1 MKKIRLAVLAIMA
14 STCLMSAVA
23 RATPSSQLWIP
34 SADVQPVGT
43 LHLGVDNYTTFF
55 KKQKDGGRN
64 FPVDIGL
71 TVGILETNYVNM
83 EVGVDLKEA
92 TDDPMFFNAKV
103 GVKEDAIEK
112 YFPAIAL
119 GGYSIGTKSGV
130 TDFDI
135 GYIEVAKNLYSFGR
149 FTVGYYVGNSKLL
162 VNSKGQ
168 KENDGVLLSYDRTMA
183 EISPKLWLVMDY
195 MGGYNVLGAASF
207 GLSWRFSPQVSA
219 LLGYHI
225 FNEPK
230 LPGTG
235 ENMVT
240 IQFDLDF

>member
-1 MKKIRLAVLAIMA
+1 MKKIYLAVLAIMA
-14 STCLMSAVA
+14 LTCYTRGSAY
-23 RATPSSQLWIP
+23 ATPSSQVWIP
-34 SADVQPVGT
+34 SADIQPFATV
-43 LHLGVDNYTTFF
+43 HLGVDNYTTFF
-55 KKQKDGGRN
+55 KNKKDGGHMT
-64 FPVDIGL
+64 PVD
-71 TVGILETNYVNM
+71 VGITLGALETNFVDA
-83 EVGVDLKEA
+83 EIGVDIKES
-92 TDDPMFFNAKV
+92 TDDPFYFNAKL
-103 GVKEDAIEK
+103 GTKEDSLGK
-112 YFPAIAL
+112 YFPAFII
-119 GGYSIGTKSGV
+119 GGYNFGTKAE
-130 TDFDI
+130 TTNLNI
-135 GYIEVAKNLYSFGR
+135 LYMEIAKTLGSFGR
-149 FTVGYYVGNSKLL
+149 LTAGYYVGNDKLL
-162 VNSKGQ
+162 INTKGQ